1 MHGVGARVAG
11 FTLVEALLAAA
22 LALSAI
28 GLLGMFGPF
37 TAMAGA
43 SAQRQGA
50 VWAAENLRAVWSEG
64 RPPESRRIA
73 LAEWLHLAPDD
84 PRLWWANGEG
94 WGPWAE
100 ARRDVRESEASGRE
114 PAPERGGVP
123 QEAFVAYELALLQS
137 TAQSEVRAVSPRGW
151 LVVSWPVYD
160 AHGRWVERSRRGR
173 WSLAVAMVSP

>member
-1 MHGVGARVAG
+1 MQGVEARVAG

-28 GLLGMFGPF
+28 GLLGMFGPL

-50 VWAAENLRAVWSEG
+50 VWAAENLRAAWSEG
-64 RPPESRRIA
+64 RPPENRRIA
-73 LAEWLHLAPDD
+73 LAEWQHLAPDD
-84 PRLWWANGEG
+84 PRLWWADGEG
-94 WGPWAE
+94 WGPWADV
-100 ARRDVRESEASGRE
+100 RRDVRESEVSGRE
-114 PAPERGGVP
+114 PAPERGGAT
-123 QEAFVAYELALLQS
+123 QEARAAYELALLQS
-137 TAQSEVRAVSPRGW
+137 TAQSEAREMSPRAW

-173 WSLAVAMVSP
+173 WSLPVSMGSP